1 LKKDVIITK
10 KIKNIEWRKM
20 MKKLFLSIM
29 LLFSF
34 TVPAFA
40 QTTSPSFVLKVNN
53 VQLNAKEGAP
63 FVSNGTTYVPVNVI
77 VQKMGDKVTW
87 IGYQKKSVIQK
98 KNKTVISIKA
108 DQTIAV
114 FNGQVV
120 PLVTKKVNGKT
131 VNANIKALYKNNVL
145 YVPVQ
150 FVSASQGLGYPVKI
164 AKEGSKTVI
173 YVGKI
178 PAASQPSKPKTDT
191 QQPSG
196 KKYPDGWVAPVLK
209 SSWTPDPEKNRQIL
223 EKELGFEKGVYYH
236 IPGQHFAIVIYNDED
251 DHEVMIAFR
260 GWRDES
266 IPASYRIPIVSKELF
281 KFYFGKDADKVWN
294 YFNKGD
300 IPDKFTANNRTVKA
314 EFNNVDGRLYLYVGY
329 PNKPF

>member
-1 LKKDVIITK
+1 MK

-40 QTTSPSFVLKVNN
+40 QTTSPSLVLKVNN
-53 VQLNAKEGAP
+53 VQLNVKEGAP
-63 FVSNGTTYVPVNVI
+63 FVSSGTTYVPINVI

-87 IGYQKKSVIQK
+87 IKSQKKSVIQK

-108 DQTIAV
+108 DQNFAV
-114 FNGQVV
+114 FNGKVV

-178 PAASQPSKPKTDT
+178 PTSSKPSKPNTST
-191 QQPSG
+191 QPSG

-209 SSWTPDPEKNRQIL
+209 SSWTPDKEKNRQII
-223 EKELGFEKGVYYH
+223 EKELGFERGIYYH
-236 IPGQHFAIVIYNDED
+236 ISGQPYAIALDFYRSKSEVRIAYRLWEDEK
-251 DHEVMIAFR
+251 
-260 GWRDES
+260 
-266 IPASYRIPIVSKELF
+266 IPQSYRIPIVSKELF
-281 KFYFGKDADKVWN
+281 KFFFEKDADKVWN
-294 YFNKGD
+294 YFNSGN
-300 IPDKFTANNRTVKA
+300 IPDQFTAN
-314 EFNNVDGRLYLYVGY
+314 GRLV
-329 PNKPF
+329 KTK

>member
-1 LKKDVIITK
+1 MK

-53 VQLNAKEGAP
+53 VQLNAKEGTP

-98 KNKTVISIKA
+98 KDETVISIKA
-108 DQTIAV
+108 DQTFAV

-164 AKEGSKTVI
+164 AKEGNKTVI

-178 PAASQPSKPKTDT
+178 PTSSKPSKPNANTQKT
-191 QQPSG
+191 SG
-196 KKYPDGWVAPVLK
+196 KVYPDGWVAPVLK
-209 SSWTPDPEKNRQIL
+209 SSWTPNKEKNREIL
-223 EKELGFEKGVYYH
+223 EKELGFEDGVYYH
-236 IPGQHFAIVIYNDED
+236 IAGQPFAIVIYDQYD
-251 DHEVMIAFR
+251 KTDVMIAFR
-260 GWRDES
+260 LWRDEA
-266 IPASYRIPIVSKELF
+266 IPQSYRIPIVSKELF

-294 YFNKGD
+294 YFNSGYV
-300 IPDKFTANNRTVKA
+300 PDRFTANGRTVKA
-314 EFNNVDGRLYLYVGY
+314 ENNPVDGRLYLYIGY